1 MKNAQVQVGV
11 GCLVACVLLGL
22 SSPALAE
29 SQSYRVEGL
38 HLERGPYVGSLELV
52 QGERGLEIVRQ
63 VRYERGGTEELRG
76 LGQRRGAKVRAR
88 LAVNVGASGALRGAQ
103 GSEVELRML
112 LEEDGRCRT
121 RCLTKGSYVS
131 RGQGALPGREL
142 GPSEDLAPKGAG
154 KGRKPGY
161 LQSEYKRLRFIG
173 KAFIKGVGD
182 AREIEGNDPEQR
194 ALSDCYLVAAM
205 IAIARTD
212 PGVIRK
218 AITSKPGGQ
227 YVVRLH
233 GLGSWGRDVDVLV
246 NDRFAVST
254 GKYKFR
260 AYTASSDRETVGE
273 QKLYELWPSLIEKAF
288 AKHKGGYSEIEG
300 GHSDGPFAW
309 ISGKKSSSYWTW
321 HRSAKEVGDV
331 INKANRKGYPICVGT
346 KGNTGALGKKLNLT
360 GNHAYV
366 LWAVKGGRYQ
376 LYNPWKSNHPS
387 RALTAAELKKVMTH
401 VYVGEF

>member
-1 MKNAQVQVGV
+1 MDRAQLQVGSWV
-11 GCLVACVLLGL
+11 VFLAL
-22 SSPALAE
+22 SLSATAAAE
-29 SQSYRVEGL
+29 SQRYRVEGL
-38 HLERGPYVGSLELV
+38 HLERGPYVGTLELTPGEQGLELV
-52 QGERGLEIVRQ
+52 RK
-63 VRYERGGTEELRG
+63 VRYQRGGSEELRG
-76 LGQRRGAKVRAR
+76 RGQRRGARIRAR
-88 LAVNVGASGALRGAQ
+88 LELKVGASGALVGAR

-112 LEEDGRCRT
+112 VEPDGRCQT
-121 RCLTKGSYVS
+121 RCLTKGTYVS

-142 GPSEDLAPKGAG
+142 GVLEDLAPKGAG
-154 KGRKPGY
+154 KGRPPGY
-161 LQSEYKRLRFIG
+161 LQAEYERRRFKG
-173 KAFIKGVGD
+173 KAFIKGAGD
-182 AREIEGNDPEQR
+182 TREIEGNDPEQR

-233 GLGSWGRDVDVLV
+233 GLGSWGRDADVLV
-246 NDRFAVST
+246 NDRFPVSK
-254 GKYKFR
+254 GGFDFR
-260 AYTASSDRETVGE
+260 AYTASSDRAKVGGET
-273 QKLYELWPSLIEKAF
+273 LYELWPSLIEKAY
-288 AKHKGGYSEIEG
+288 AKHKGGYPEIEG
-300 GHSDGPFAW
+300 GHSDVPFAW

-331 INKANRKGYPICVGT
+331 INKAYRKGYPICVGT

-376 LYNPWKSNHPS
+376 LYNPWKSSHPS
-387 RALTAAELKKVMTH
+387 RSLTAAELKKVMTH